1 MYNYHK
7 LNGRSYLPLSNPK
20 DDMLVNGRSLS
31 DIEGYRQLHV
41 SGRGI
46 VSRNADLVEVPGRP
60 GAFFNYSQDE
70 VREIEVTFQLSG
82 KSSNHLRDQYES
94 LNNRLRE
101 VNEEGMLS
109 LRFIDEP
116 EWEYQAVL
124 NEVESKAEQSLQFVS
139 SFKLVCPDPYKYK
152 DQQESTGKI
161 KLKHATEVLPES
173 IEATVT
179 TTTEQIVIVNG
190 NQTISFIGNYKA
202 GDKLKITWDRTEI
215 TATVNT
221 VNKLHE
227 LKFFDIPEAFY
238 IKDGDI
244 ITGSN
249 LRINRVT
256 WRDRRL

>member
-7 LNGRSYLPLSNPK
+7 LNGWSYLPLSNPQ
-20 DDMLVNGRSLS
+20 DDLLVNGRSLS
-31 DIEGYRQLHV
+31 DIEGYRQLHI

-46 VSRNADLVEVPGRP
+46 VPMNAYLVEVPGRP

-82 KSSNHLRDQYES
+82 KSSNHLRDQYEA

-116 EWEYQAVL
+116 EWEYFGVL
-124 NEVESKAEQSLQFVS
+124 TEADDKPEQSLQLID
-139 SFKLVCPDPYKYK
+139 SFKLICPSPLKYRTE
-152 DQQESTGKI
+152 QSSAGI
-161 KLKHATEVLPES
+161 IRLKHANQVLPEL
-173 IEATVT
+173 IEGTVSNATDY
-179 TTTEQIVIVNG
+179 IAFKNNDLRIG
-190 NQTISFIGNYKA
+190 LKGNYNK
-202 GDKLKITWDRTEI
+202 GDKVRVEWFKDHVDI
-215 TATVNT
+215 TVNS

-227 LKFFDIPEAFY
+227 LSFFSYPETFF
-238 IKDGDI
+238 IKDKDHLSGIDI
-244 ITGSN
+244 D
-249 LRINRVT
+249 INKVI

>member
-7 LNGRSYLPLSNPK
+7 LNGRSYLPLSNPQ

-46 VSRNADLVEVPGRP
+46 VPMNADLVEVPGRP

-82 KSSNHLRDQYES
+82 KSSNHLRDQYEA

-116 EWEYQAVL
+116 EWEYFGIL
-124 NEVESKAEQSLQFVS
+124 TEVDDKPEQSLQLIG
-139 SFKLVCPDPYKYK
+139 SFKVVCPDPYKYK
-152 DQQESTGKI
+152 DAQESRGRI
-161 KLKHATEVLPES
+161 RLKHASKVTPEL
-173 IEATVT
+173 IEGTVIKT
-179 TTTEQIVIVNG
+179 TDTIAVKNGSEEIRLNG
-190 NQTISFIGNYKA
+190 NYNS
-202 GDKLKITWDRTEI
+202 GDKLKIEWLREYVNI
-215 TATVNT
+215 TVNS

-227 LKFFDIPEAFY
+227 LSFHNYPETFY
-238 IKDGDI
+238 IKDKDI
-244 ITGSN
+244 LTGVNITFN
-249 LRINRVT
+249 KVA